1 MLSVSLIFTISQ
13 LIFVGLGQGKNAKVN
28 EESGGLTICY
38 LESKLYFS
46 PSEVKS
52 SAKQFRFFV

>member
-28 EESGGLTICY
+28 EESGGLTIYY

-46 PSEVKS
+46 PSEVKAVQS
-52 SAKQFRFFV
+52 SFFFL